1 MEEKHKM
8 IKKEVPLHQ
17 TKLFTYNRVKILLM
31 TFQVLI
37 LDMFVQRTSCVS
49 PLLQEA
55 ELVCFLKIETDM
67 NWAELKYSLRRL
79 HI

>member
-8 IKKEVPLHQ
+8 KKKEFPLHQ
-17 TKLFTYNRVKILLM
+17 TKLFTYNRVKILPM

-37 LDMFVQRTSCVS
+37 LDTFVQRTSCVS
-49 PLLQEA
+49 CLLQET
-55 ELVCFLKIETDM
+55 EM
-67 NWAELKYSLRRL
+67 NWAELKYRLRWL